1 MKRLLSWLL
10 VLTMLVACL
19 PMSVIP
25 ALAVE
30 TDVDTSEGSDLE
42 LPFDHLLPGYSADN
56 RLNVE
61 WTWNEDNT
69 EATAKVTVPAG
80 KTMYFEYK
88 GDPAYELTI
97 DDVKCEFTPAADRF
111 DTNKFEITNDG
122 AEAKTYALKVALPVG
137 TYNNPVVI
145 EKLSWYMDTV
155 TQAAGDLEG
164 YYYIYTAPAA
174 GVVTLYISNVPEVV
188 VQEPEYDEDG
198 WEITPAVT
206 EKYEGDIKV
215 TKNGVT
221 QYVLSVDGVDNYG
234 LELQIPVA
242 AGDQLL
248 INTILAADNNDN
260 AYPAGEYSW
269 MGNFAYPAGS
279 EQNPIIIEWSW
290 NDDYSTATAT
300 VEVEADGTY
309 YVGQAG
315 MILTANGEEIEQDAT
330 GTFVLNA
337 GPYELKLETPVG
349 AQGNPEVI
357 DVMPYED
364 SNSLDADANY
374 NYVWTATEDGT
385 VTLDITDGANITV
398 NKVIEISEDGWP
410 VTEQFELATV
420 EYDDNGDRSWVVAEN
435 LVIEVVA
442 GQQLNIQVNG
452 LTDWDTWSAPA
463 VDYTLTASFEAAEPE
478 YTPYEITVS
487 GITLDMASELFIS
500 GKFLVKE
507 LKDDSD
513 AVLSIDFNGSTTE
526 YNLKEYIDE
535 NGLDS
540 RGRLLVKMPIPSP
553 YMDKKV
559 TVSIVDGAGHEV
571 IFVDSAFGGRYEGS
585 FSFGI
590 ETYMDQIWSV
600 AGTQFDTTKD
610 AVVALLT
617 YGSYAQTYFTAKGLP
632 NISSEP
638 VYNLLTKFGREP
650 IDVSAFDPS
659 VITQEITHSGDAVGV
674 TMRGGTP
681 ALDAAI
687 YMVVQMN
694 YDKAYA
700 LEDYTFTLEYYEQAS
715 KTTHTLPLEATLN
728 NKGRIEVKI
737 ENIAAALFDCE
748 YEVHVTNNV
757 TGETY
762 VGTFSVYIYLKAA
775 IDIATLPGEADLYR
789 AMYYYNQAANALF
802 EK

>member
-30 TDVDTSEGSDLE
+30 TDVDTGSDSDLE
-42 LPFDHLLPGYSADN
+42 LPFDHLVPGYSADN
-56 RLNVE
+56 RLTVE
-61 WTWNEDNT
+61 WTWNENNT
-69 EATAKVTVPAG
+69 EATAEVTVPAG

-97 DDVKCEFTPAADRF
+97 DGVKCEFTPAAGKF

-137 TYNNPVVI
+137 TYNNPKVI

-155 TQAAGDLEG
+155 NQAAGDLEG
-164 YYYIYTAPAA
+164 YYYIYTAPEA
-174 GVVTLYISNVPEVV
+174 GIVTLYISNVPEVE
-188 VQEPEYDEDG
+188 VQAPEYDEDG
-198 WEITPAVT
+198 WETTPAVT
-206 EKYEGDIKV
+206 EKYEGDIRV
-215 TKNGVT
+215 TKNGKE
-221 QYVLSVDGVDNYG
+221 QYVLSEDGVDNYG
-234 LELQIPVA
+234 WELQIPVV

-248 INTILAADNNDN
+248 INTVLAADNKGN

-279 EQNPIIIEWSW
+279 EQNPIVIEWSW
-290 NDDYSTATAT
+290 DENYATATAT

-315 MILTANGEEIEQDAT
+315 MILTANGEEIEQDAA

-349 AQGNPEVI
+349 AQANPEVI
-357 DVMPYED
+357 EAMPYED

-463 VDYTLTASFEAAEPE
+463 VDYTLTASFEAAVKCDHDSIANGGKCEVCGLYKLVIGAQLIMGNNLDLQFAVQTKRLTEGCYVEISRE
-478 YTPYEITVS
+478 YLDGKENDVQKFVLTADDLKTANYIVTYK
-487 GITLDMASELFIS
+487 GIAAKQMVERMF
-500 GKFLVKE
+500 
-507 LKDDSD
+507 
-513 AVLSIDFNGSTTE
+513 
-526 YNLKEYIDE
+526 
-535 NGLDS
+535 
-540 RGRLLVKMPIPSP
+540 
-553 YMDKKV
+553 V
-559 TVSIVDGAGHEV
+559 TVYDASGNPMSITW
-571 IFVDSAFGGRYEGS
+571 IDS
-585 FSFGI
+585 I
-590 ETYMDQIWSV
+590 ETYAIRMLRKSSIPTQKTLIVDMLKYGAAAQVFFGYAPEVENLATRELTADELALGSELSDLEVNV
-600 AGTQFDTTKD
+600 AQN
-610 AVVALLT
+610 
-617 YGSYAQTYFTAKGLP
+617 STYFTGSQLVIESNIKYMMAFKGLAKGYKVVLSYTP
-632 NISSEP
+632 H
-638 VYNLLTKFGREP
+638 TKNAAVKTYEFSATGKSLVVTLDEMVVADARQM
-650 IDVSAFDPS
+650 ID
-659 VITQEITHSGDAVGV
+659 ITI
-674 TMRGGTP
+674 
-681 ALDAAI
+681 LDANGNELATFQDSI
-687 YMVVQMN
+687 EEYLARQAAKGSGSAAFEAVMIFS
-694 YDKAYA
+694 DSAYA
-700 LEDYTFTLEYYEQAS
+700 
-715 KTTHTLPLEATLN
+715 
-728 NKGRIEVKI
+728 
-737 ENIAAALFDCE
+737 
-748 YEVHVTNNV
+748 
-757 TGETY
+757 
-762 VGTFSVYIYLKAA
+762 YLHRNDK
-775 IDIATLPGEADLYR
+775 
-789 AMYYYNQAANALF
+789 
-802 EK
+802 